1 MEKIK
6 FAIIKTSNEEF
17 LKFKTFSSIEQILN
31 FQKQNK
37 HALIIHDF
45 YVDKNGDYI
54 DCPTLEIYDD
64 YRE

>member
-6 FAIIKTSNEEF
+6 FAITKTSNEEY
-17 LKFKTFSSIEQILN
+17 LKFKTFGSIEQILN
-31 FQKQNK
+31 FQKRKK
-37 HALIIHDF
+37 HALILHDY
-45 YVDKNGDYI
+45 YVDQNGDYI